1 MMHTFWQWWIF
12 AVILLILEVL
22 LPGTVFLWMAV
33 AAAVIGVLVFLMPS
47 LSIPLAWTLFALLSV
62 SSLLAW
68 LSMRKKRLLEP
79 PSNLNK
85 RGQEY
90 VGRVFTLTEPIVNG
104 RGKLKIGDTLWTVE
118 GDDCAAGGRVEIIA
132 IDSGILKSRCVANNI
147 NIIE

>member
-12 AVILLILEVL
+12 AVVLLILEVL

-68 LSMRKKRLLEP
+68 LSMRRKRLPES

-118 GDDCAAGGRVEIIA
+118 GDDCALGGRIEILA
-132 IDSGILKSRCVANNI
+132 IDSGILKSRCVG
-147 NIIE
+147 

>member
-1 MMHTFWQWWIF
+1 MHTFWQWWIF
-12 AVILLILEVL
+12 AVVLLILEVL
-22 LPGTVFLWMAV
+22 LPGTVFLWMAA

-68 LSMRKKRLLEP
+68 LSMRKKRSPES

-118 GDDCAAGGRVEIIA
+118 GDDCALGARIEIIA
-132 IDSGILKSRCVANNI
+132 IDSGVLKSRCI
-147 NIIE
+147 S

>member
-1 MMHTFWQWWIF
+1 MMHTFWQWWVF

-47 LSIPLAWTLFALLSV
+47 LSIPLAWTLFALFSV

-68 LSMRKKRLLEP
+68 LSMRKKRP
-79 PSNLNK
+79 TQSPSQLNK

-90 VGRVFTLTEPIVNG
+90 VGRVFTLTEPIANG
-104 RGKLKIGDTLWTVE
+104 RGKIKIGDTLWTVE
-118 GDDCAAGGRVEIIA
+118 GDECPAGGRIEILA
-132 IDSGILKSRCVANNI
+132 IDSGILKSRCI
-147 NIIE
+147 S